1 MKKWENT
8 FHTTIF
14 IIIALL
20 EISALPC
27 PVFAKSINS
36 KELMDKAS
44 LTSFVQSYYGKK
56 PMESSG
62 EMTISIVKNN
72 SPLLRK
78 GFLNGKESFHAEN
91 ASYFLGS
98 IAKTM
103 TAIAVMQL
111 VEKGKL
117 NLQTDINNYVKDVK
131 IENKFDNPVTLY
143 NLLTHSSGF
152 DNPRAPETEMNNCKL
167 ISLKPF
173 LLKYQPSLVRK
184 PGTSVMYDNYA
195 FNLAGYIV
203 EKVSG
208 MEFNEYVTKNI
219 FTPLGMYETTF
230 NLNKQNEE
238 KIAKGF
244 DRHGNK
250 FPFFYTVPQTMPTG
264 GLISTSKDM
273 EKFMTMMLNG
283 GVYNNHSILSKDS
296 FAQMMKEHF
305 PMTGFGLDILHYKK
319 YKVIRKVGQ
328 IGNFYS
334 VFFLI
339 PKEKIGIFISAAYD
353 PENYTQFIEKF
364 IDLFFAPKEN
374 DSIESKPISK
384 LNTNRYDLN
393 DLAGTYQDLRQSNSN
408 FNKIL
413 RFFEPTPHISL
424 TLPKKGII
432 VVNYYGHQREFH
444 QISDMTFKEEYNET
458 LGNHN
463 LLTFFKEKDVIYL
476 QMPEE
481 QSFFKKVEKLPSVS
495 LHQIWM
501 VFLIGLLIVMI
512 FISIKL
518 IKRI

>member
-1 MKKWENT
+1 
-8 FHTTIF
+8 
-14 IIIALL
+14 
-20 EISALPC
+20 
-27 PVFAKSINS
+27 
-36 KELMDKAS
+36 
-44 LTSFVQSYYGKK
+44 
-56 PMESSG
+56 
-62 EMTISIVKNN
+62 
-72 SPLLRK
+72 
-78 GFLNGKESFHAEN
+78 
-91 ASYFLGS
+91 
-98 IAKTM
+98 
-103 TAIAVMQL
+103 
-111 VEKGKL
+111 
-117 NLQTDINNYVKDVK
+117 
-131 IENKFDNPVTLY
+131 
-143 NLLTHSSGF
+143 
-152 DNPRAPETEMNNCKL
+152 
-167 ISLKPF
+167 
-173 LLKYQPSLVRK
+173 
-184 PGTSVMYDNYA
+184 
-195 FNLAGYIV
+195 
-203 EKVSG
+203 
-208 MEFNEYVTKNI
+208 
-219 FTPLGMYETTF
+219 
-230 NLNKQNEE
+230 
-238 KIAKGF
+238 
-244 DRHGNK
+244 
-250 FPFFYTVPQTMPTG
+250 
-264 GLISTSKDM
+264 
-273 EKFMTMMLNG
+273 
-283 GVYNNHSILSKDS
+283 
-296 FAQMMKEHF
+296 
-305 PMTGFGLDILHYKK
+305 
-319 YKVIRKVGQ
+319 VIRKVGQ